1 MQRSSTPSAE
11 IEPIPPAPGA
21 SNNRLTYWDTGT
33 GGGGPGPQYD
43 PKDPAGLWSVG
54 GSTTV
59 SLAGN
64 PTTLSDDESTSWQSS
79 FSRHMRSN
87 IDPKYTDIFLV
98 MCGFVSGLV
107 DGLSFN
113 AWGSFSSM
121 QTGNTVFIALG
132 VSGQPAYPA
141 YLWAKS
147 LIALAVFLIGNVI
160 FIRVGRLL
168 GARRRS
174 TLILSFSVQTAAI
187 IAAALLVQLG
197 VVDPKP
203 EDPRAPIQWMQVLP
217 ISLLSFQAAG
227 QITASRVLGYDE
239 LPTVVLTTLLCD
251 LLVDPNLSAPLK
263 ENGKRNRR
271 IGGFLALFLGAMTAG
286 GLAKVTD
293 LASSLWFAT
302 AIKLFITGSWF
313 VWKGERIRR
322 IEGKGSV

>member
-1 MQRSSTPSAE
+1 MQRPSTPSAE
-11 IEPIPPAPGA
+11 IGPVPAAPGV
-21 SNNRLTYWDTGT
+21 SNIRLTYWDSATGHQ
-33 GGGGPGPQYD
+33 GPQYD
-43 PKDPAGLWSVG
+43 TKEPAGLWSVG

-64 PTTLSDDESTSWQSS
+64 PTTLSDEEPTTWQSS
-79 FSRHMRSN
+79 FFRHMRRN
-87 IDPKYTDIFLV
+87 IDPRYTDILLV
-98 MCGFVSGLV
+98 MCGFVGGLV

-132 VSGQPAYPA
+132 ASGQPTYPA

-147 LIALAVFLIGNVI
+147 LIALTVFIVGNII
-160 FIRVGRLL
+160 FIRVGRAL

-174 TLILSFSVQTAAI
+174 SLILSFAVQTAAI
-187 IAAALLVQLG
+187 CAAALLVQLG
-197 VVDPKP
+197 AVDPKP

-217 ISLLSFQAAG
+217 ISLLAFQAAG

-251 LLVDPNLSAPLK
+251 LLVDPHLGAALK
-263 ENGKRNRR
+263 ANGKRNRR

-286 GLAKVTD
+286 GLSKVTEMS
-293 LASSLWFAT
+293 ASLWFAM
-302 AIKLFITGSWF
+302 AIKLVITASFF
-313 VWKGERIRR
+313 VWKDEGVKKIERI
-322 IEGKGSV
+322 GSV

>member
-1 MQRSSTPSAE
+1 MQNPSMSSTE
-11 IEPIPPAPGA
+11 IETIPTAPITN
-21 SNNRLTYWDTGT
+21 NNRLSYWDTAT
-33 GGGGPGPQYD
+33 GPRGPQYE
-43 PKDPAGLWSVG
+43 PKDLAGLWSVG

-64 PTTLSDDESTSWQSS
+64 ATLSDDEPTTWQSS
-79 FSRHMRSN
+79 FTRYMACPLDTR
-87 IDPKYTDIFLV
+87 YTDIFLV

-132 VSGQPAYPA
+132 ASGQPAYPA

-147 LIALAVFLIGNVI
+147 LIALTVFLVGNVI
-160 FIRVGRLL
+160 FIRVGRAL

-174 TLILSFSVQTAAI
+174 TLILSFGVQTACI
-187 IAAALLVQLG
+187 LAAAILVQLG

-217 ISLLSFQAAG
+217 ISLLAFQAAG
-227 QITASRVLGYDE
+227 QIVSSRVLEYDE

-251 LLVDPNLSAPLK
+251 LLVDPNLGAAIKANP
-263 ENGKRNRR
+263 KRNRR
-271 IGGFLALFLGAMTAG
+271 IGGFLALFIGAMTAG
-286 GLAKVTD
+286 GLSKVTEM
-293 LASSLWFAT
+293 AASLWFAM
-302 AIKLFITGSWF
+302 AIKLVITVSWF
-313 VWKGERIRR
+313 IWKGERSRKVEAIA
-322 IEGKGSV
+322 SA

>member
-1 MQRSSTPSAE
+1 MQNRSRSSTE
-11 IEPIPPAPGA
+11 IETIPTAPGL
-21 SNNRLTYWDTGT
+21 NQNRLTYWDTST
-33 GGGGPGPQYD
+33 GPQGPQYE

-64 PTTLSDDESTSWQSS
+64 ATLSDDEPTTWQSS
-79 FSRHMRSN
+79 ISRHMTCSL
-87 IDPKYTDIFLV
+87 DPRYADIFLV

-132 VSGQPAYPA
+132 ASGQPAYPA

-147 LIALAVFLIGNVI
+147 LIALTVFLVGNVI
-160 FIRVGRLL
+160 FIRVGRAL

-174 TLILSFSVQTAAI
+174 TLILSFGVQTACI
-187 IAAALLVQLG
+187 FAAALLVQLG
-197 VVDPKP
+197 VVDPRP
-203 EDPRAPIQWMQVLP
+203 EDPRAPIEWMQVLP

-227 QITASRVLGYDE
+227 QIVSSRVLGYDE

-251 LLVDPNLSAPLK
+251 LLVDPNLGAAVKANP
-263 ENGKRNRR
+263 KRNRR

-286 GLAKVTD
+286 GLSKLTEMA
-293 LASSLWFAT
+293 ASLWFAMG
-302 AIKLFITGSWF
+302 IKLVITVSWF
-313 VWKGERIRR
+313 VWKGERGKKV
-322 IEGKGSV
+322 EGIGSV